1 MVKGGRYGMSGVD
14 IINVITQLINNFDV
28 EKIHIEYWQH
38 PKEEEKGEVD
48 SCLVKVNIEKEWV

>member
-1 MVKGGRYGMSGVD
+1 MSGVD
-14 IINVITQLINNFDV
+14 IISVITQLIDKFDV

-38 PKEEEKGEVD
+38 PKEEEKAD

>member
-1 MVKGGRYGMSGVD
+1 MSGVD
-14 IINVITQLINNFDV
+14 VINVITQLIDKFDV

-38 PKEEEKGEVD
+38 PKEEEEGERE

>member
-1 MVKGGRYGMSGVD
+1 MSGADV
-14 IINVITQLINNFDV
+14 INMIAQLIDKFDV

-38 PKEEEKGEVD
+38 PKEEEMENVE